1 MIGTFSKQLMLAALF
16 IAAPA
21 QATDA
26 TELRK
31 LLGYGGFI
39 HNLKNYVLRN
49 DNTHR
54 ETAALQLDQS
64 LTILNDTLTAN
75 PGHEHA
81 LALIA
86 TLEQYREQLATAQS
100 MIEAGAD
107 PVTVDRVIMVN
118 DSAAL
123 AALAALERW
132 DAQDNL
138 AADRAER
145 TVQGIQVAALVAV
158 LIAAG
163 VYARYWRA
171 RTLAR
176 RVLAKNVDLEQ
187 RDRHIGLLLSA
198 LSEVR
203 DTAGIAIFE
212 YDART
217 RNVHKSNSLAS
228 LFQGDSTPKT
238 LSDALALFPE
248 QCRDLVKR
256 NLNQSAALDTR
267 REFEA
272 DGGDMRLRITL
283 EPINEGASV
292 LCMVQRQL
300 TVPRESLEEQ
310 RKTLSDL
317 ADTRAD
323 RIRKLRAGLK
333 KAQIDLVN
341 LQKAAHK
348 DPLTNTFNRL
358 GFGERL
364 RSEVQRARRKDQTLG
379 ILMVDIDHFKE
390 VNDTY
395 GHAVGDNALQLLAN
409 TLEGLVRSQG
419 GDIVG
424 RLGGDEFIVVLADAT
439 AAHGER
445 TLKMARAM
453 LNEEPIPDC
462 PDETR
467 RVKISGG
474 AVTLNPATDKPGEV
488 IKLADA
494 ALYRQKEV
502 RHLHSSTT

>member
-49 DNTHR
+49 DNTHH
-54 ETAALQLDQS
+54 ETAALQLEQS
-64 LTILNDTLTAN
+64 LQILNDTLAAN

-81 LALIA
+81 LALNA
-86 TLEQYREQLATAQS
+86 TLTQYREQLATAQR

-107 PVTVDRVIMVN
+107 PATVDDAIMVN
-118 DSAAL
+118 DS

-138 AADRAER
+138 AAERAAL
-145 TVQGIQVAALVAV
+145 TVQGIQVAALVAF
-158 LIAAG
+158 LIAAAI
-163 VYARYWRA
+163 YARYWRA
-171 RTLAR
+171 RTLTR
-176 RVLAKNVDLEQ
+176 RVLAKNADLEQ

-212 YDART
+212 YDAQT

-238 LSDALALFPE
+238 LGDALALFPE
-248 QCRDLVKR
+248 QCRELVKR
-256 NLNQSAALDTR
+256 NLSQSAALDTR

-283 EPINEGASV
+283 EPINDGASV

-348 DPLTNTFNRL
+348 DPLTNTLNRL

-445 TLKMARAM
+445 TLKMARTM

-474 AVTLNPATDKPGEV
+474 AVTLNPATDEPGEV